1 MALKSLTLQTLEA
14 AENVQAPE
22 QQDTQQSAGAVP
34 GFEQSLGGNSG
45 GGGADV
51 MSFD

>member
-1 MALKSLTLQTLEA
+1 M
-14 AENVQAPE
+14 ENVQAPE
-22 QQDTQQSAGAVP
+22 QKDTQNAGTIP
-34 GFEQSLGGNSG
+34 GFETSNAFGESSGGGNSG